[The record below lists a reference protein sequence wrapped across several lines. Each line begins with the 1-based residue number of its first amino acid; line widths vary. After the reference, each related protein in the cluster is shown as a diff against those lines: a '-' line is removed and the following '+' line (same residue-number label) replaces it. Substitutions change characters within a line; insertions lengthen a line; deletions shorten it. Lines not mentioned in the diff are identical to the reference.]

1 LTEKEIITACKKGQE
16 HGYRALLSQY
26 SSKLLGICIRYLKD
40 REQAKDTLQ
49 EVFILIFKNVHKY
62 EDKGSFEGWLCRIAV
77 NCSLK
82 ELRSKNKNILQI
94 DESAMTHDLKIE
106 PTALVDMN
114 VDAILHLMNS
124 LPEHYRI
131 VLNLSIVEGYETK
144 EIAEMLSIAE
154 NVCRVKLSRARKL
167 LAEVFD
173 KKKEYE
179 LSRT

>member
-1 LTEKEIITACKKGQE
+1 MTEIEIIYACKKGQE
-16 HGYRALLSQY
+16 DGYRALLSQY

-62 EDKGSFEGWLCRIAV
+62 EDNGSFEGWLCRIAV
-77 NCSLK
+77 NSSLK
-82 ELRSKNKNILQI
+82 ALRSKNKNILEVEEHVI
-94 DESAMTHDLKIE
+94 SDKLRVA
-106 PTALVDMN
+106 PTAIDTMD
-114 VDAILHLMNS
+114 VDAILHLMNK

-144 EIAEMLSIAE
+144 EIAEMLDIAE

-167 LAEVFD
+167 LAEIFD
-173 KKKEYE
+173 KKKDYE